1 MGLAN
6 EGLPRDAAPGTI
18 MNRTRRDFIQRTLG
32 TGAALL
38 LSGQRS
44 EAQTPITPTHVKLAG
59 VAATGALDQPEL
71 RQSKNGLL
79 DTQLRVENSH
89 HYIGDDLV
97 YLRTYEGSMVG
108 PTLRVRPG
116 DMMKVRLLNCLPADL
131 MAQHMPDMN
140 RAHGINVTNLH
151 VHGLHISPSG
161 NADNVFLEI
170 GSGGE
175 FPFEFHV
182 EEDHPDGTYW
192 YHAHKHGSS
201 GVQLGNG
208 MAGAIIIEGKL
219 DAFLD
224 GKGFGDRT
232 LVLQQIP
239 YSFKYDNDKKQNI
252 PATVEWPNVFHE
264 KFSKYTLIN
273 GRLKP
278 SIVIDGK
285 AERWR
290 FIHAG
295 VSEMEDIALLDAQGQ
310 KVKLLRIA
318 VDGITTGKVEPFDD
332 IEMGPGY
339 RVDVLVKLPPGKYKL
354 MKLAQ
359 TALTSLRGVP
369 EEAQELADVEVR
381 GQATQELPTNQ
392 EMSSY
397 VPALPDVGEI
407 TGEKRTV
414 IFTANPVW
422 PSING
427 KKFQP
432 DPTLPN
438 HINHRMKLNATDEW
452 LLGNETLAKT
462 GRRFAHPFHIHI
474 NPFKVIRILNE
485 KDQDVDPH
493 DLVWRDTILVRPNYK
508 ITIRS
513 HYLKFT
519 GRAVLHCHILPH
531 EDEGMMQV
539 IDIRP

>member
-1 MGLAN
+1 MSLS
-6 EGLPRDAAPGTI
+6 
-18 MNRTRRDFIQRTLG
+18 RRDFIYETVG

-38 LSGQRS
+38 LAGHRGY
-44 EAQTPITPTHVKLAG
+44 AQTRTAPAHVKLAG
-59 VAATGALDQPEL
+59 VAPTGALDQPEE
-71 RQSKNGLL
+71 RRSQNGLL
-79 DTQLRVENSH
+79 DTQLRVEYSH
-89 HYIGDDLV
+89 HYIADDLV

-131 MAQHMPDMN
+131 MAPHMPDMN
-140 RAHGINVTNLH
+140 RPHGINVTNLH

-161 NADNVFLEI
+161 NSDNVFVEI
-170 GSGGE
+170 ASGGE
-175 FPFEFHV
+175 FPYEFRI
-182 EEDHPDGTYW
+182 EDDHPDGTFW

-219 DAFLD
+219 DHFLD

-239 YSFKYDNDKKQNI
+239 DSFKYDKDKAQNI

-278 SIVIDGK
+278 SIIIDGK

-295 VSEMEDIALLDAQGQ
+295 VSEMEDIGLVDAQGQ
-310 KVKLLRIA
+310 KVPLHRIA
-318 VDGITTGKVEPFDD
+318 VDGITTGRVEPFEA

-359 TALTSLRGVP
+359 SPLTSLRGVD

-381 GQATQELPTNQ
+381 GEASQEMPTNE
-392 EMSSY
+392 EMGQY
-397 VPALPDVGEI
+397 VPALPDISEI
-407 TGEKRTV
+407 TGEKRKV
-414 IFTANPVW
+414 VFTAKPVW

-427 KKFQP
+427 AKFQP
-432 DPTLPN
+432 DPTLRN
-438 HINHRMKLNATDEW
+438 HINHRMKLNTTDEW
-452 LLGNETLAKT
+452 FLGNETLAAT

-485 KDQDVDPH
+485 KDQEVDQH
-493 DLVWRDTILVRPNYK
+493 DLVWRDTIVVRPNYK

>member
-1 MGLAN
+1 MS
-6 EGLPRDAAPGTI
+6 I
-18 MNRTRRDFIQRTLG
+18 TRRGLICETLG
-32 TGAALL
+32 TSAALL
-38 LSGQRS
+38 LATKSAA
-44 EAQTPITPTHVKLAG
+44 AQTQAAPAHVKLAG
-59 VAATGALDQPEL
+59 TASTGVLDQPEE
-71 RQSKNGLL
+71 RRSQNGLL
-79 DTQLRVENSH
+79 DTRLRVQFSH

-116 DMMKVRLLNCLPADL
+116 DMMKVRVLNCLPADL
-131 MAQHMPDMN
+131 MSGHMPDMN
-140 RAHGINVTNLH
+140 RPHGINVTNLH
-151 VHGLHISPSG
+151 VHGLHVSPSG
-161 NADNVFLEI
+161 SADNVFIEI

-175 FPFEFHV
+175 FPYEYQV

-219 DAFLD
+219 DAFLN
-224 GKGFGDRT
+224 GRGFGDRT
-232 LVLQQIP
+232 LILQQIP
-239 YSFKYDNDKKQNI
+239 YSFKYDKDKARNI
-252 PATVEWPNVFHE
+252 PATVEWPNVFRE

-290 FIHAG
+290 FVHAG
-295 VSEMEDIALLDAQGQ
+295 VSEMEDIALLDAQNQ
-310 KVKLLRIA
+310 KVPLHRIA
-318 VDGITTGKVEPFDD
+318 VDGITTGKVEPFEA

-339 RVDVLVKLPPGKYKL
+339 RVDVLMKLPPGKYKL

-359 TALTSLRGVP
+359 TERTSLLGVP

-381 GQATQELPTNQ
+381 GEAAQELPTSQ
-392 EMSSY
+392 EMGQY
-397 VPALPDVGEI
+397 VPALPDIGEI
-407 TGEKRTV
+407 TGEKRKV
-414 IFTANPVW
+414 IFTAAPVW

-427 KKFQP
+427 MKFQP

-438 HINHRMKLNATDEW
+438 HINHRMKLNTTDEW
-452 LLGNETLAKT
+452 LLGNETFAST

-485 KDQDVDPH
+485 KDQEVDPQ
-493 DLVWRDTILVRPNYK
+493 DLVWRDTIVVRPNYK

>member
-1 MGLAN
+1 M
-6 EGLPRDAAPGTI
+6 D
-18 MNRTRRDFIQRTLG
+18 RTRRDFIHGTLG

-38 LSGQRS
+38 ASRQSGS
-44 EAQTPITPTHVKLAG
+44 AQAPTAATHVKLAG
-59 VAATGALDQPEL
+59 TAATGTLDQPEE
-71 RQSKNGLL
+71 RRSVNGLL
-79 DTQLRVENSH
+79 DTQLRVQYSH

-97 YLRTYEGSMVG
+97 YLRTYEGSLVG

-131 MAQHMPDMN
+131 MVQHTPDMN
-140 RAHGINVTNLH
+140 RPHGINVTNLH

-161 NADNVFLEI
+161 NSDNVFLEI

-175 FPFEFHV
+175 FPFEFRI
-182 EEDHPDGTYW
+182 EDDHPAGTYW

-208 MAGAIIIEGKL
+208 MAGAIIIEGNL

-224 GKGFGDRT
+224 SKGFGDRT

-239 YSFKYDNDKKQNI
+239 YSFKYDKDKKQNI

-264 KFSKYTLIN
+264 RFSKYTLIN

-278 SIVIDGK
+278 SIVIDGR

-290 FIHAG
+290 FVHAG
-295 VSEMEDIALLDAQGQ
+295 VSEMEDIALLDSQGK
-310 KVKLLRIA
+310 KVPLHRIA
-318 VDGITTGKVEPFDD
+318 VDGITTGKVEPFEE

-354 MKLAQ
+354 MKTAQ
-359 TALTSLRGVP
+359 SAITSLRGVP

-381 GQATQELPTNQ
+381 GDSSQELPTNQ

-397 VPALPDVGEI
+397 APSFPDISEI
-407 TGEKRTV
+407 TGEKRKV
-414 IFTANPVW
+414 IFTASPTW

-427 KKFQP
+427 AKFQP
-432 DPTLPN
+432 DPTLPG
-438 HINHRMKLNATDEW
+438 HINHRMKLNTTDEW
-452 LLGNETLAKT
+452 LLGNETFAAR

-474 NPFKVIRILNE
+474 NPFKVTSILNE
-485 KDQDVDPH
+485 KNQEVDAH

-508 ITIRS
+508 ITIRA

>member
-1 MGLAN
+1 MSL
-6 EGLPRDAAPGTI
+6 
-18 MNRTRRDFIQRTLG
+18 TRRDLIYEALG
-32 TGAALL
+32 TGAALWL
-38 LSGQRS
+38 GERTVR
-44 EAQTPITPTHVKLAG
+44 AQTRTAAAHVKLAG
-59 VAATGALDQPEL
+59 MAPTGELGQPEE
-71 RQSKNGLL
+71 RHSQNGLL
-79 DTQLRVENSH
+79 DTRLRVEYSH
-89 HYIGDDLV
+89 HYIGEDLV
-97 YLRTYEGSMVG
+97 YLRTYEGSTVG

-116 DMMKVRLLNCLPADL
+116 DMMKVRVLNCLPADL
-131 MAQHMPDMN
+131 MSEHMPDMN
-140 RAHGINVTNLH
+140 RPHGINVTNLH

-161 NADNVFLEI
+161 NADNVFIEI
-170 GSGGE
+170 ASGGE
-175 FPFEFHV
+175 FPYEFPI
-182 EEDHPDGTYW
+182 EDDHPDGTFW

-208 MAGAIIIEGKL
+208 MAGAIVIEGKL
-219 DAFLD
+219 DAFLN
-224 GKGFGDRT
+224 GRGFGDRI
-232 LVLQQIP
+232 LMLQQIP
-239 YSFKYDNDKKQNI
+239 YSFKYDKDQVRHI
-252 PATVEWPNVFHE
+252 PATVEWPNVFRE

-295 VSEMEDIALLDAQGQ
+295 VSEMEDIALLDSQNK
-310 KVKLLRIA
+310 KVPLHRIA
-318 VDGITTGKVEPFDD
+318 VDGITTGKVEPFEA
-332 IEMGPGY
+332 IELGPGY

-359 TALTSLRGVP
+359 SPLTSLLGVE

-381 GQATQELPTNQ
+381 GEAAQEMPSDQ
-392 EMSSY
+392 EMSQY
-397 VPALPDVGEI
+397 VPALPDIGEI
-407 TGEKRTV
+407 TGEKRKVT
-414 IFTANPVW
+414 FSAAPVW

-427 KKFQP
+427 LKFQP
-432 DPTLPN
+432 DPNLPN
-438 HINHRMKLNATDEW
+438 HINHRMKLNTTDEW
-452 LLGNETLAKT
+452 LLGNETFAAT

-474 NPFKVIRILNE
+474 NPFKVVRILNE
-485 KDQDVDPH
+485 KNQEVDPQ
-493 DLVWRDTILVRPNYK
+493 DLVWRDTILVRPNHK